1 MRTPSDLGEA
11 RLVAR
16 QSSFAE
22 ALLDPGRPLP
32 AGLRSANGSDPAAR
46 YAVHRNNV
54 VVSLVEA
61 LGDAF
66 PVTRELVGAEFF
78 AAMAL
83 PYVRAQPPRSPI
95 LAGYG
100 ASFPAFVAR
109 FEPAAALPY
118 LADVARLEWLRVA
131 AFHAADALPLAAA
144 DIAGRVDAC
153 AALHEVVLDLHPSL
167 AVLVSR
173 HPVVA
178 LWVAHQGIGSLA
190 EVDPGRAQSALVLR
204 QGEEVIVV
212 EIDAGT
218 ARFIEALRAG
228 GSLAEAVEHAA
239 RFGDPADAGAAF
251 GLLVQRGALVGWRV
265 GAETPA

>member
-1 MRTPSDLGEA
+1 VRPASDLGEA

-22 ALLDPGRPLP
+22 ALLDPARPLP

-46 YAVHRNNV
+46 FAVHRNNV

-83 PYVRAQPPRSPI
+83 PYVRAEPPRSPI

-100 ASFPAFVAR
+100 ETFPAFVAR
-109 FEPAAALPY
+109 FGPAAALPY

-131 AFHAADALPLAAA
+131 AFHAADAAPRTAA
-144 DIAGRVDAC
+144 DIACCIQAC
-153 AALHEVVLDLHPSL
+153 AALHEVVLHLHPSL
-167 AVLVSR
+167 AGLVSR

-178 LWVAHQGIGSLA
+178 LWAAHQGIGSLA
-190 EVDPGRAQSALVLR
+190 EIDLECAQSALVLR
-204 QGEEVIVV
+204 EGEDVVVV

-218 ARFIEALRAG
+218 ARFIEVLRVG
-228 GSLAEAVEHAA
+228 DSLADAVERAA
-239 RFGDPADAGAAF
+239 HFGDRVDPGAAL
-251 GLLVQRGALVGWRV
+251 GLLVQRGALVGWRTA
-265 GAETPA
+265 AEAAA